1 MLEIMPLAAED
12 PPRIAAAFAAIGWD
26 KPVAQ
31 YVRYL
36 DEQTA
41 GERPVLTA
49 RQDGAFAGYLTLVWK
64 SGYAPFREAGIPEIQ
79 DFNVLPRFRRRGIGT
94 ALMDAAEA
102 LIAGR
107 SPVAGI
113 GVGLYPDYG
122 PAQRLYVL
130 RGYVPDGRGIAW
142 NQVPTT
148 PLQSVR
154 LDDDLA
160 LYFTKAVAERAQ
172 VGAGLDPPP
181 LGEVARRAGGGS

>member
-1 MLEIMPLAAED
+1 MLEITPLAAAD

-41 GERPVLTA
+41 GERPVLVA
-49 RQDGAFAGYLTLVWK
+49 RLDGDFAGYVTLVWE
-64 SGYAPFREAGIPEIQ
+64 SGYGPFREAGIPEIQ

-102 LIAGR
+102 LIAQR

-130 RGYVPDGRGIAW
+130 RGYVPDGRGIASETV
-142 NQVPTT
+142 QVKPG
-148 PLQSVR
+148 QVVR
-154 LDDDLA
+154 VDDELA
-160 LYFTKAVAERAQ
+160 LYFTREVR
-172 VGAGLDPPP
+172 PPRP
-181 LGEVARRAGGGS
+181 S